1 MSGQFGV
8 DPSTLTELAGTF
20 EREANALSTPIKAFV
35 ATSME
40 IGEAFGIL
48 GACDGAADKYR
59 QLMSNTTKALGHLPD
74 VLSSDADR
82 LRINASHYQES
93 DQVAISHL
101 HSVPRQQGV

>member
-8 DPSTLTELAGTF
+8 DPSTLTDLAGTF
-20 EREANALSTPIKAFV
+20 DREANALTKPINEFV

-59 QLMSNTTKALGHLPD
+59 KLMSSTTKALGHLPD

-82 LRINASHYQES
+82 LRINASHYQEA
-93 DQVAISHL
+93 DQVAIGHL
-101 HSVPRQQGV
+101 HSVTRQQGA